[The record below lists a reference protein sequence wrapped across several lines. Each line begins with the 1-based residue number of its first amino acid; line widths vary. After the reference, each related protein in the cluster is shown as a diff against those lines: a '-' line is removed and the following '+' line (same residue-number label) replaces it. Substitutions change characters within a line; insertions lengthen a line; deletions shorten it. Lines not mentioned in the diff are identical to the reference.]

1 MRKVTVTIP
10 DDFYETF
17 ISFFKHI
24 PNVSINENEVNEV
37 PLWQQEM
44 VLERMKNSKPEDY
57 RSWEEVKKELDKKW
71 NFNE

>member
-1 MRKVTVTIP
+1 MKQLTVTIP

-24 PNVSINENEVNEV
+24 PDVSIDENASNEV

-44 VLERMKNSKPEDY
+44 VLERIKNAKPEDY
-57 RSWEEVKKELDKKW
+57 ISWEESKKRLNAKW
-71 NFNE
+71 NK